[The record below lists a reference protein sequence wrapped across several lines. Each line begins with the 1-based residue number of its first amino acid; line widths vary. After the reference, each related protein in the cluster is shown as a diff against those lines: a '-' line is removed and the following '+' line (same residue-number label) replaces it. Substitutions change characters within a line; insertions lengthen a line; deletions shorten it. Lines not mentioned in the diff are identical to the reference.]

1 MNEFILQTIG
11 LLAVVI
17 AACVIVIRKKV
28 LYRRAIV
35 AGLVVIAVAGTGQLV
50 SREGGALFSA
60 GVDSQL
66 ERTFSRLPLYGV
78 LKKQEPELWEK
89 LHQQAVV
96 MLKEG
101 KDEQTVMDALQPQI
115 RKLTMAR
122 LQRAPDDKVVAWMQE
137 NMRETAVIQKASA
150 EACLRFLAPTLVN
163 GENPLRYLPGA
174 MLDSRTALEES
185 VLNAAYGPG
194 SHEVTEQERTQAQK
208 AIMPIITD
216 MMGRYGEDIRLIED
230 PHTAIGKENQYC
242 DMEQDMWQRVLTLP
256 QEKAAAVIRLA
267 LTQ

>member
-1 MNEFILQTIG
+1 MNEFILHTIG

-66 ERTFSRLPLYGV
+66 ERTFARLPLYGV

-101 KDEQTVMDALQPQI
+101 KDEQTVMDALPALEALDSI
-115 RKLTMAR
+115 YIMFSTPL
-122 LQRAPDDKVVAWMQE
+122 
-137 NMRETAVIQKASA
+137 IASSSGTITLFWIVSA
-150 EACLRFLAPTLVN
+150 LAP
-163 GENPLRYLPGA
+163 G
-174 MLDSRTALEES
+174 
-185 VLNAAYGPG
+185 
-194 SHEVTEQERTQAQK
+194 
-208 AIMPIITD
+208 
-216 MMGRYGEDIRLIED
+216 
-230 PHTAIGKENQYC
+230 
-242 DMEQDMWQRVLTLP
+242 
-256 QEKAAAVIRLA
+256 
-267 LTQ
+267 